1 MLLGVYLRG
10 GINNMPTRAWSTLAI
25 WEGDLKCVSNAIF
38 SETEKNDFGLMH
50 IYRQVIVNDV

>member
-1 MLLGVYLRG
+1 
-10 GINNMPTRAWSTLAI
+10 MPTRAWSTLAI